1 MATSEQI
8 IQLAL
13 SYVGTKEDPPGSNI
27 TPFTIAYYNGKLPPN
42 PAASSPW
49 CVIFGWYV
57 FREAGAGSLLC
68 DGAKVGSCSAVLR
81 WAKANNLTVAKE
93 DAQRGDIILFDWH
106 VANGVPDH
114 FGFALGSPESGK
126 IRTVEGNTEDMVA
139 ERLRNMTDV
148 GYVIRPKYAA
158 SPGSDFVTREELRAA
173 LRSLL
178 DKFN

>member
-49 CVIFGWYV
+49 CVIFGWYI
-57 FREAGAGSLLC
+57 FKEAGASAIFC
-68 DGAKVGSCSAVLR
+68 EGARVGSCSAVLR
-81 WAKANNLTVAKE
+81 WAQQNGLTVEKENAK
-93 DAQRGDIILFDWH
+93 RGDIILFDWSTH
-106 VANGVPDH
+106 DKVPDH

-173 LRSLL
+173 FRALL